1 MHVSFRVSAAT
12 GSLNHHIVDE
22 WEVELPVSDTGES
35 PHLYRGEEEVGSSQ
49 LCRLAAGETTL
60 VQVCN
65 VDRAFSVRV
74 GGSEVARCE
83 YEASAAS
90 SQWPSDEHKVS
101 VRIGCREGHVVFR
114 QQALFADVHYTN
126 DPRSYA
132 VDEPYEL
139 GADDFFVLGDNSINS
154 NDSRK
159 WAKVPRENLVGEAFL
174 VLWPLG
180 RMKLVR

>member
-1 MHVSFRVSAAT
+1 
-12 GSLNHHIVDE
+12 
-22 WEVELPVSDTGES
+22 
-35 PHLYRGEEEVGSSQ
+35 
-49 LCRLAAGETTL
+49 

-65 VDRAFSVRV
+65 VDGTFYVRV

-83 YEASAAS
+83 YEPSVAS

-101 VRIGCREGHVVFR
+101 VRIGCRGGHVVFR

-139 GADDFFVLGDNSINS
+139 GIDDFFVLGDNSINS

-159 WAKVPRENLVGEAFL
+159 WANVPRENLVGEAFL